1 MIEYLIAEL
10 LELAGDNAIAAKKK
24 RIVPVHIAKLIRDDI
39 ELGAL
44 FKGVTLSRGGVAQFI
59 HPVLTKVTRIKRK
72 VPVVAAFSRGNE
84 DADDTME
91 ITAGD
96 ANKAE
101 SREDIEE

>member
-24 RIVPVHIAKLIRDDI
+24 RIVPVHIANLIRDDI

-44 FKGVTLSRGGVAQFI
+44 FKGVTLSRGGVAQFLQ
-59 HPVLTKVTRIKRK
+59 PVLTKVTRIKRN
-72 VPVVAAFSRGNE
+72 VVVVAAVGGGNE
-84 DADDTME
+84 DADDNME
-91 ITAGD
+91 IIADD

-101 SREDIEE
+101 SRGDIEE